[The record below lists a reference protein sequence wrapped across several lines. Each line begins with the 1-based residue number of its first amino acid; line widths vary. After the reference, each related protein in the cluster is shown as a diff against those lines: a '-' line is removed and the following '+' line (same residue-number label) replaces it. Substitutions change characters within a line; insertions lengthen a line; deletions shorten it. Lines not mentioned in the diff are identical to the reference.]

1 MEIIKLS
8 DHILNE
14 NTCTVSWNET
24 HQVHEKNIQSHAM
37 RFIENW
43 GPLVSLPGFHCSMI
57 RFCWTHNVH
66 LGLFQRSNASCLLLG
81 WNWTNETAPP
91 TWHALRIMKIKGLCH
106 CAAHVIRLELHA
118 GGFFGDPSTVQ
129 FEEAVQKAW
138 CQFKQWKRTNK
149 ISCSQP
155 SFKASHVDRLVYIHF
170 SFCSTNM
177 IWKCSEVIALK
188 FYWDWTTCVWGCE
201 PHPRGDYKRGSTLE
215 LEGL

>member
-91 TWHALRIMKIKGLCH
+91 HGMPWECGVDVSIVVGQQGLYVSFVRRVSLKYLVTPSVGIYFVCLLVCWLACFSTFQTNQPFWTVHANHYWEC
-106 CAAHVIRLELHA
+106 
-118 GGFFGDPSTVQ
+118 
-129 FEEAVQKAW
+129 
-138 CQFKQWKRTNK
+138 
-149 ISCSQP
+149 ISQVC
-155 SFKASHVDRLVYIHF
+155 V
-170 SFCSTNM
+170 
-177 IWKCSEVIALK
+177 
-188 FYWDWTTCVWGCE
+188 FY
-201 PHPRGDYKRGSTLE
+201 
-215 LEGL
+215 